1 MTTDK
6 IIVARKPG
14 RPTPGRGRP
23 TILQR
28 GFTLVEVMLALAIVA
43 VALVGIV
50 SQIGANIRATH
61 EAMMR
66 SVVVD
71 LLRSKMLDI
80 EGQLMEEGFRD
91 LDQSSSGD
99 FDDEGWK
106 DISWEAEVAKI
117 EIPGL
122 GALQEQ
128 QDAAA
133 EGGEGGS
140 SSSPLANLMAGAGG
154 GLGSDTG
161 AGASFFLQWF
171 QQLTQVLEVSM
182 RKVTVTAKWKV
193 GNEDHEMI
201 VAMYLTDPVAMDKVL
216 LGLGKGDD
224 SAPDGDDSGGGTGT
238 PGAGGSTAPPR
249 GSTGRGS
256 TQGQ

>member
-1 MTTDK
+1 MMTPKT
-6 IIVARKPG
+6 ISRPRRWRSAQAAR
-14 RPTPGRGRP
+14 RGGHRA
-23 TILQR
+23 IQG

-43 VALVGIV
+43 VALVGII

-61 EAMMR
+61 ESTMR

-99 FDDEGWK
+99 FSDEGWK

-133 EGGEGGS
+133 EGGESAGGG
-140 SSSPLANLMAGAGG
+140 SPLANLIGGASG
-154 GLGSDTG
+154 GLGSDG
-161 AGASFFLQWF
+161 AAGASFFLQWF
-171 QQLTQVLEVSM
+171 EQLTQVLEVSL
-182 RKVTVTAKWKV
+182 RKITVTAKWKV

-201 VAMYLTDPVAMDKVL
+201 VAMYLTDPNSMDKVL
-216 LGLGKGDD
+216 MGLGKEGQ
-224 SAPDGDDSGGGTGT
+224 DGS
-238 PGAGGSTAPPR
+238 GGSTGDQGSGSSGNRNPPV
-249 GSTGRGS
+249 
-256 TQGQ
+256 Q